1 MTKLLTKTTA
11 FTLLLSVVTLV
22 SKAQIG
28 YDYSQYDIGFGGSLN
43 QVYGDAEIV
52 KTKPAAHINFTYN
65 QTPFVNYVFEVQAG
79 TLEGGDAEKTI
90 SGRYFKNNFTAL
102 VFRGQLQAGEL
113 IDYSQG
119 GVMNV
124 LKNFYLS
131 TGLGYIL
138 NNIKAENIHRESNA
152 VNPTTG
158 ERYYTNGLNK
168 SNELYLPARIGYE
181 FKLFNRYNQ
190 PSFKV
195 DLAAQYNMDFTD
207 NMDGFNAGRSNDSMM
222 QYSIT
227 FKFALGGVTSYRK
240 QIY

>member
-1 MTKLLTKTTA
+1 MTKLLIKTTV
-11 FTLLLSVVTLV
+11 FTLVLSAITLV
-22 SKAQIG
+22 SKAQLG
-28 YDYSQYDIGFGGSLN
+28 YDYAQYDIGFGASLN

-65 QTPFVNYVFEVQAG
+65 QTPFVNYVAEIQTG
-79 TLEGGDAEKTI
+79 TLEGGNAVTTL
-90 SGRYFKNNFTAL
+90 SGRFFKNNFTAL
-102 VFRGQLQAGEL
+102 VFRGQLQAGEI

-138 NNIKAENIHRESNA
+138 NDIKNDPQHYNNKSNTDPQYES
-152 VNPTTG
+152 V
-158 ERYYTNGLNK
+158 GLTK
-168 SNELYLPARIGYE
+168 SNELYMPLRLGYE
-181 FKLFNRYNQ
+181 FKLFNQYGE
-190 PSFKV
+190 PSFKI
-195 DLAAQYNMDFTD
+195 DLGAQYNMDFTD
-207 NMDGFNAGRSNDSMM
+207 NMDGFNTGKSNDKLM

-240 QIY
+240 QVN

>member
-1 MTKLLTKTTA
+1 MTKLLLKTTV

-22 SKAQIG
+22 SKAQLG

-52 KTKPAAHINFTYN
+52 KTKPAAHVSFTYN
-65 QTPFVNYVFEVQAG
+65 QTPFVNYVVEIQAG
-79 TLEGGDAEKTI
+79 TLEGGNAKTTL

-102 VFRGQLQAGEL
+102 VFRGQLQAGEI

-124 LKNFYLS
+124 LKNFYVS

-138 NNIKAENIHRESNA
+138 NDIKNDAQHYNNVSNTD
-152 VNPTTG
+152 PEFITP
-158 ERYYTNGLNK
+158 GLTK
-168 SNELYLPARIGYE
+168 SNELFMPVRLGYE
-181 FKLFNRYNQ
+181 FKLFNQYAQ

-195 DLAAQYNMDFTD
+195 DLGAQYNMDFTD
-207 NMDGFNAGRSNDSMM
+207 NMDGFTAGKSKDKMI

-227 FKFALGGVTSYRK
+227 FKFALGDVTSYRK
-240 QIY
+240 QIN